1 MQLEKHEIEEMCEA
15 AANKAVDRFAQS
27 LHLDEDSY
35 KDFAYLRTIRTTSE
49 KLSLSAK
56 ITIVTSFIGIM
67 STLIWAAITR

>member
-35 KDFAYLRTIRTTSE
+35 KDFAYLRTTSE